1 MLPKGD
7 LMCVLCGELITSVH
21 WSEGVREE
29 DKEIVVGEK
38 QRERVRQRLQKVK
51 IANFILSFYGL
62 QLKDW
67 NASKFVLSDKK
78 GRSEIV
84 HHLGELWEKASMLTS
99 KEINGLDSNLL
110 GFLQKHYG

>member
-38 QRERVRQRLQKVK
+38 QRERVRQRLQMVCNSK
-51 IANFILSFYGL
+51 IGTLPSLSL
-62 QLKDW
+62 ATK
-67 NASKFVLSDKK
+67 
-78 GRSEIV
+78 R
-84 HHLGELWEKASMLTS
+84 GEAKSSIT
-99 KEINGLDSNLL
+99 
-110 GFLQKHYG
+110 